1 MDACFFPLC
10 TYAYSTLEQEYLYL
24 IITYK
29 SSAKSSILSEEIW
42 LQFWVLIIS
51 CTLLRISCWLQFWV
65 SVDFLQISC
74 CFYGKETATSDQP
87 AFHARDSSTPALKE
101 VWGKAWAENLL
112 WTILL
117 FELPGWICIDVVF
130 VFVVLNN
137 CCLEPSVVDI
147 CITAPSHCNPISISV
162 SRMWIPISSA

>member
-1 MDACFFPLC
+1 MDTCFFPLC
-10 TYAYSTLEQEYLYL
+10 TYAYSTLEQEYLHL

-29 SSAKSSILSEEIW
+29 SSAKSCILSEEIW

-51 CTLLRISCWLQFWV
+51 CTLLQISCWLQFWV
-65 SVDFLQISC
+65 FVNFLQISC

-87 AFHARDSSTPALKE
+87 AFHARDCSTPALKE

-137 CCLEPSVVDI
+137 CCWEPFVVDI
-147 CITAPSHCNPISISV
+147 CITAPSHCHPISISV